1 MADIVDTEGW
11 AIKHSI
17 APVNTTVREEY
28 SNEARSAED
37 MFENSRVS
45 SNVDNLLSQH
55 DQRRKQQIM
64 QNLDMARNLAQFT
77 NESSEN
83 IQDQTYYFDPKNKYI
98 GSDNV
103 KFEDVSIQAPVSA
116 PVQTQ
121 PTAFSQNQQDQ
132 YRMNFSQNKTP
143 NNTFT
148 NTYPQSPAQNWNSG
162 QNNSNS
168 YIPSQNWQNPPQP
181 NPENNNEFN
190 NIKLHYNPYP
200 DSMNQTVISPNWQ
213 QNPPR
218 NIQQPAPQPLSNF
231 TESPYPNQP
240 QQHPYPTPN
249 SPESYHQKDELE
261 GLREDIERIREFNNA
276 TDEREKRDPKAR
288 ISTNPEDNPFINKK
302 QSTGQTSAKEI
313 SAEMK
318 RLVSEGKDL
327 SVETLARQA
336 NKIANKEKIAQ
347 DNSKEV
353 DLEENEV
360 LISLR

>member
-1 MADIVDTEGW
+1 
-11 AIKHSI
+11 
-17 APVNTTVREEY
+17 
-28 SNEARSAED
+28 
-37 MFENSRVS
+37 
-45 SNVDNLLSQH
+45 
-55 DQRRKQQIM
+55 
-64 QNLDMARNLAQFT
+64 
-77 NESSEN
+77 
-83 IQDQTYYFDPKNKYI
+83 
-98 GSDNV
+98 
-103 KFEDVSIQAPVSA
+103 
-116 PVQTQ
+116 
-121 PTAFSQNQQDQ
+121 
-132 YRMNFSQNKTP
+132 
-143 NNTFT
+143 
-148 NTYPQSPAQNWNSG
+148 
-162 QNNSNS
+162 
-168 YIPSQNWQNPPQP
+168 
-181 NPENNNEFN
+181 
-190 NIKLHYNPYP
+190 
-200 DSMNQTVISPNWQ
+200 MNQTVISPNWQ

-231 TESPYPNQP
+231 TENPYPNQP

>member
-1 MADIVDTEGW
+1 
-11 AIKHSI
+11 
-17 APVNTTVREEY
+17 
-28 SNEARSAED
+28 
-37 MFENSRVS
+37 
-45 SNVDNLLSQH
+45 
-55 DQRRKQQIM
+55 
-64 QNLDMARNLAQFT
+64 
-77 NESSEN
+77 
-83 IQDQTYYFDPKNKYI
+83 
-98 GSDNV
+98 
-103 KFEDVSIQAPVSA
+103 
-116 PVQTQ
+116 
-121 PTAFSQNQQDQ
+121 
-132 YRMNFSQNKTP
+132 
-143 NNTFT
+143 
-148 NTYPQSPAQNWNSG
+148 
-162 QNNSNS
+162 
-168 YIPSQNWQNPPQP
+168 
-181 NPENNNEFN
+181 
-190 NIKLHYNPYP
+190 
-200 DSMNQTVISPNWQ
+200 MNQTVISPNWQ
-213 QNPPR
+213 QNPPH